1 MDHSIRAPLPS
12 GLAGWVW
19 SMEAGDEGQEARRP
33 GIFCPCS
40 LFSLHCLLA
49 HSSVAPATARQP
61 SPALAPLGSQD
72 ILSFK
77 LQG

>member
-19 SMEAGDEGQEARRP
+19 PMEAGDEGQEARRP

-40 LFSLHCLLA
+40 LFSLQSLLA
-49 HSSVAPATARQP
+49 TTPLWPQQLP
-61 SPALAPLGSQD
+61 GSPPQL
-72 ILSFK
+72 
-77 LQG
+77 